1 MVNSYILRDGVNR
14 IKSLYVLRYDDPG
27 ADISRAADD
36 YLTIAKDED
45 GYWAYNAFNKNTVV
59 IRKYQG
65 GQYFVKTNRGVSSK
79 QCKPGEYI
87 KLKANEAINLK
98 NGDFIYFEMDI
109 TIDVGGRTYS
119 FVRMARL
126 LEEAQ

>member
-1 MVNSYILRDGVNR
+1 M
-14 IKSLYVLRYDDPG
+14 
-27 ADISRAADD
+27 
-36 YLTIAKDED
+36 
-45 GYWAYNAFNKNTVV
+45 
-59 IRKYQG
+59 
-65 GQYFVKTNRGVSSK
+65 KTNRGVSPK

-98 NGDFIYFEMDI
+98 HGDFIYFEMDI
-109 TIDVGGRTYS
+109 TLDVGGRTYS